1 MAEHN
6 FALVLSGGGVT
17 GVAWETGLLKG
28 LRDAGLDLT
37 SADLIVGT
45 SAGSIV
51 GTQIA
56 AGLDLDAMYERQLE
70 PPDPRFEFAP
80 KVDFL
85 QEFARFGPELTAA
98 VSVQAADEPGMPQ
111 SARAAIGHRAREAQT
126 APEAERLEIIARR
139 LTVTDWPTRRLVV
152 TAVDVDD
159 GSFVTWNRDS
169 GVELASA
176 VASSCAVPFVW
187 PPVTINGRRYMDGGL
202 RSGSNADLAVGHAR
216 VVVLTPMGSIS
227 PLGSSLDKE
236 QRLLEQAGASV
247 FIVEADATAKAAFG
261 PNPLDPSYRR
271 AAAEA
276 GLRQA
281 ATVIAWLADAVRTV

>member
-1 MAEHN
+1 
-6 FALVLSGGGVT
+6 VT

-28 LRDAGLDLT
+28 LRDAGFDLAG
-37 SADLIVGT
+37 ADLIVGT

-56 AGLDLDAMYERQLE
+56 AGLDLDAMYARQLE
-70 PPDPRFEFAP
+70 PPDPRFEYAP

-85 QEFARFGPELTAA
+85 QEFARLGSELTAA
-98 VSVQAADEPGMPQ
+98 ASTQPADEPGMPQ
-111 SARAAIGHRAREAQT
+111 SARAAVGRRALEAQT
-126 APEAERLEIIARR
+126 APESERLEIIARR
-139 LTVTDWPTRRLVV
+139 LAVTDWPSRRLVV

-169 GVELASA
+169 GVQLTSA

-202 RSGSNADLAVGHAR
+202 RSGTNADLAVGYER

-227 PLGSSLDKE
+227 PLGSSLVKE
-236 QRLLEQAGASV
+236 QRVLKQSGASV
-247 FIVEADATAKAAFG
+247 LIVEADAEAVAVFG
-261 PNPLDPSYRR
+261 PNPLDPAHRG
-271 AAAEA
+271 AAAQA

-281 ATVIAWLADAVRTV
+281 ASVAERVAEAVRAT

>member
-1 MAEHN
+1 MAEHG

-37 SADLIVGT
+37 RADLIVGT

-56 AGLDLDAMYERQLE
+56 AGLDLDAMYARQLE
-70 PPDPRFEFAP
+70 PPDPRFEYAP
-80 KVDFL
+80 KVDFF
-85 QEFARFGPELTAA
+85 QEFARIGPELMAA
-98 VSVQAADEPGMPQ
+98 ASAQTADEPGMPQ
-111 SARAAIGHRAREAQT
+111 SARAMIGRRAREAQT
-126 APEAERLEIIARR
+126 APEADRLEIVARR
-139 LTVTDWPTRRLVV
+139 LTVTDWPRRQLVV

-169 GVELASA
+169 GVQLTSA

-187 PPVTINGRRYMDGGL
+187 PPVTINGHHYMDGGV
-202 RSGSNADLAVGHAR
+202 RSGTNADLAVGYER

-227 PLGSSLDKE
+227 PLGASLVKE
-236 QRLLEQAGASV
+236 QRVLEQSGASV
-247 FIVEADATAKAAFG
+247 LIVEADAAGKAAFG
-261 PNPLDPSYRR
+261 PNPLDPSRR
-271 AAAEA
+271 GAAAEA

-281 ATVIAWLADAVRTV
+281 ATAAERVAEAVRAT

>member
-1 MAEHN
+1 MTEHGL
-6 FALVLSGGGVT
+6 ALVLSGGGVT

-37 SADLIVGT
+37 GADLIVGT

-56 AGLDLDAMYERQLE
+56 AGLNLDAMYARQLE
-70 PPDPRFEFAP
+70 PPDPRFEYAP

-85 QEFARFGPELTAA
+85 QEFAQIGPELMAA
-98 VSVQAADEPGMPQ
+98 ASMQPADEPGLPQ
-111 SARAAIGHRAREAQT
+111 SARAAIGRRASEAQT

-169 GVELASA
+169 GVQLTSA
-176 VASSCAVPFVW
+176 VASSCAVPLVW
-187 PPVTINGRRYMDGGL
+187 APVTINGRRYMDGGV
-202 RSGSNADLAVGHAR
+202 RSGSNADLAVGYER

-227 PLGSSLDKE
+227 PLGASLIRE
-236 QRLLEQAGASV
+236 ERVLEQSGASV
-247 FIVEADATAKAAFG
+247 LVLEADAVAREAFG
-261 PNPLDPSYRR
+261 PNPLDPSHRG
-271 AAAEA
+271 AAAQA

-281 ATVIAWLADAVRTV
+281 ATAAERVAEVARAT

>member
-1 MAEHN
+1 MAEHR

-37 SADLIVGT
+37 GADLVVGT

-56 AGLDLDAMYERQLE
+56 AGLDLDTMYARQLE
-70 PPDPRFEFAP
+70 TPDPRFEYSP

-85 QEFARFGPELTAA
+85 QEFAQLSPELTAA
-98 VSVQAADEPGMPQ
+98 ASVQPADEPGLPQ
-111 SARAAIGHRAREAQT
+111 PARVAIARRAREAQT
-126 APEAERLEIIARR
+126 VPEAERLEIIARR
-139 LTVTDWPTRRLVV
+139 LMVTNWPTRELIV

-159 GSFVTWNRDS
+159 GTFVTWTRDS
-169 GVELASA
+169 GVQLTSA

-187 PPVTINGRRYMDGGL
+187 PPVTINGRRYMDGGT
-202 RSGSNADLAVGHAR
+202 RSGSNADLAVGYQR
-216 VVVLTPMGSIS
+216 VVVLVPMGSVS
-227 PLGSSLDKE
+227 LLGASLVKE
-236 QRLLEQAGASV
+236 QRILEHAGASV
-247 FIVEADATAKAAFG
+247 FVVEGDTAAKAAFG
-261 PNPLDPSYRR
+261 PNPLDPSHRT

-281 ATVIAWLADAVRTV
+281 ATTTGQVAEALRPA